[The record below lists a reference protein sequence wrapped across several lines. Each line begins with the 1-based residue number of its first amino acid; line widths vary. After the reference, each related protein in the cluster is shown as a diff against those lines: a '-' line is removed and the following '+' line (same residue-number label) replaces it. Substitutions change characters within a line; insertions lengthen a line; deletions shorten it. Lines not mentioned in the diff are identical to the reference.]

1 MPTQVTYTPDNDDIP
16 ELPIDLAAVLAA
28 AQAQRSVAQSASVVA
43 QTKANEAAL
52 SASDSAFRAGEA
64 AASAASAAATILT
77 YYGPLAADPATRPG
91 GAARVTGDMYY
102 STTTTKLRI
111 FNGTAWFDA
120 AVSAIG
126 TAATKNTGT
135 SGNNVPLLDGDN
147 TWSKGQT
154 ISGALDTYFNMD
166 VPATKFSG
174 LRLSHAGAL
183 KWSVLLNADESLY
196 FWDYVGGMS
205 PLTMQSGGTT
215 ILDAKNGTVVICA
228 NGAEI
233 MRSNPTAVAITAGK
247 YLNWGVT
254 YESAGYGLRDNAG
267 VIEVKNSG
275 GAWAPIPTSGALR
288 FAVRQTVSAGP
299 VDTGG
304 LPTLFPATSA
314 SLSITTQNVSST
326 VPLVATA
333 AQGFGATGQVDY
345 ASQFT
350 ANQTWSSLTANS
362 TLYLYVN
369 AQTGAL
375 GFTALLPIYQHGG
388 TPATTN
394 GQFTFNI
401 SEMKGYLGNG
411 TTAPATPIVF
421 VGEVVTNATT
431 VTSAEAYAY
440 NGRYDSGWTQNLPG
454 TSAAVVKNSNLGV
467 HADSARLVIECT
479 TADGGYAVGEQAL
492 NVMTNGTLFAP
503 PLASLSRNAVSLV
516 TSGTSAF
523 QAFNK
528 STNVYFVLTSTSWR
542 YKFSVSRGW

>member
-16 ELPIDLAAVLAA
+16 ELPIDISAVLAA
-28 AQAQRSVAQSASVVA
+28 AQSQRSLAQSASIAA

-64 AASAASAAATILT
+64 AASAAEAAALILT
-77 YYGPLAADPATRPG
+77 YYGPMASDPPTRPS
-91 GAARVTGDMYY
+91 GAASATGDLYY
-102 STTTTKLRI
+102 NTTTFKLRI
-111 FNGTAWFDA
+111 YSGTAWADA
-120 AVSAIG
+120 AASTLGSA
-126 TAATKNTGT
+126 AYRNTGT
-135 SGNNVPLLDGDN
+135 SGNTVPLLDGAN
-147 TWSKGQT
+147 TWSRGQS
-154 ISGALDTYFNMD
+154 IVGATDTYFDMN
-166 VPATKFSG
+166 VPAAKFTG
-174 LRLSHAGAL
+174 LRFSRAGVL
-183 KWSVLLNADESLY
+183 KWNLLQHGVDDSLY
-196 FWDYVGGMS
+196 VWDSAGNMS
-205 PLTMQSGGTT
+205 PLTMQSAGAT
-215 ILDAKNGTVVICA
+215 ILDAKDGNVIIRA
-228 NGAEI
+228 NGAEM

-247 YLNWGVT
+247 YLNWGVS
-254 YESAGYGLRDNAG
+254 YGSAGYGLRDNAG

-375 GFTALLPIYQHGG
+375 GFTSLVPIYQHGG

-394 GQFTFNI
+394 GQFTFNVA
-401 SEMKGYLGNG
+401 EMRGYMGNG
-411 TTAPATPIVF
+411 TTAPATPLVF
-421 VGEVVTNATT
+421 VGEVVTNGTG
-431 VTSAEAYAY
+431 VTSSIAYAY
-440 NGRYDSGWTQNLPG
+440 NGYYDSGWTSTLPAAS
-454 TSAAVVKNSNLGV
+454 TSVSKNSNLGIE
-467 HADSARLVIECT
+467 DPRGRVILQNLT
-479 TADGGYAVGEQAL
+479 TEGGYAVGDQTL
-492 NVMTNGTLFAP
+492 SVVTN
-503 PLASLSRNAVSLV
+503 
-516 TSGTSAF
+516 SGTFSPMPSFATRNTIGMSVGANGF
-523 QAFNK
+523 QSVVK
-528 STNVYFVLTSTSWR
+528 GGGTYFTLTAANWK
-542 YKFSVSRGW
+542 YKVIARRGW